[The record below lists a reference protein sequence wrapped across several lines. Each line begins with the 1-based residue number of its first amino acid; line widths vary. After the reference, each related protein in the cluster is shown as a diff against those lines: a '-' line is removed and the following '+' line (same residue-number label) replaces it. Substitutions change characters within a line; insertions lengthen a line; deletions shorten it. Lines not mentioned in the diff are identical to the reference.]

1 MGRLG
6 SSDYFGEIALLLDRP
21 RAATVVARGPLKCV
35 KLDRARYVASVI
47 LSYKLLYSLYIR
59 CFLDLSACWDPAP
72 IFSSATLRSITV
84 LFHCLSKLQQQQQ
97 LQAQHNNSNNNA
109 ARMPTTTATTN
120 RSVAEDKEG
129 EEN

>member
-47 LSYKLLYSLYIR
+47 LSYKLLYSLFIR
-59 CFLDLSACWDPAP
+59 SLADLSACWDPAP

-84 LFHCLSKLQQQQQ
+84 LFHCLSKLQQQQ

-109 ARMPTTTATTN
+109 ARMPTTTTN

>member
-35 KLDRARYVASVI
+35 KLDRARYVPSVI
-47 LSYKLLYSLYIR
+47 LCFKLLYSLYIR

-97 LQAQHNNSNNNA
+97 LQAQHNNNSNNNA
-109 ARMPTTTATTN
+109 ARMPTTTTN

-129 EEN
+129 EET